1 MRITVTLDDDVAA
14 EIARLRRREGIGPSE
29 AVNRLVREAMAC
41 RSSTGGYVHE
51 SRHLGLRVEGR
62 NVAEVLALL
71 EDEPALDGTD
81 ETAS

>member
-14 EIARLRRREGIGPSE
+14 EIARLRRREVIGPSE
-29 AVNRLVREAMAC
+29 AVNRLVREATAC
-41 RSSTGGYVHE
+41 RPSTGGYVHE
-51 SRHLGLRVEGR
+51 SRDLGLRVGGR
-62 NVAEVLALL
+62 NVAEMLDLL